1 MPNQEWQSSL
11 SSIRNRR
18 SITSVTSSTTSRHPL
33 RSSRARASSSSTVP
47 RGEGPRAWSRSSTR
61 ERPEACSSSSS
72 TARAF
77 VIPYHD
83 SVKPRIAL
91 TLARPSAFH
100 GASHQRYR
108 DALESAGADLL
119 VLHPGD
125 PMPTDL
131 DGLCLS
137 GGGDIESARYGEAN
151 VACADVDT
159 DRDALEIAIA
169 KAAIERDL
177 PVLGICRGF
186 QVLNVVQQGSL
197 IQDIPGHRPEEREGV
212 VEHRDVRV
220 RPGSPPPHGHRGAA
234 PPPAHRHHPA
244 A

>member
-1 MPNQEWQSSL
+1 M
-11 SSIRNRR
+11 R
-18 SITSVTSSTTSRHPL
+18 
-33 RSSRARASSSSTVP
+33 TV
-47 RGEGPRAWSRSSTR
+47 R
-61 ERPEACSSSSS
+61 
-72 TARAF
+72 
-77 VIPYHD
+77 
-83 SVKPRIAL
+83 PRIAL
-91 TLARPSAFH
+91 TLASPNAFH

-108 DALESAGADLL
+108 DALERAGADLV

-125 PMPTDL
+125 AVPDDL

-169 KAAIERDL
+169 KTAIERDL

-186 QVLNVVQQGSL
+186 QILNVVREGSL
-197 IQDIPGHRPEEREGV
+197 VQDVPGHRPEEREGL

-220 RPGSPPPHGHRGAA
+220 RPGSRLAQATGGA
-234 PPPAHRHHPA
+234 PLTVNSRHHQAVTKDTLGRGLVATVVVDDLIEAFELADRRWVVGVQWHPERTTEVSPEARRIFDAFVQEA
-244 A
+244 ARTTAASR